1 LAVDAEEGAMRSSLE
16 LERDLVVA
24 RAAEQE
30 AEAEAKRQAEQ
41 AERRRLSVAK
51 SLAVVVGDLERRAER
66 LGGEM
71 AQLAAEAGRPPYDLR
86 TDARRLLLGHLEPS
100 RTVSGEVVLDAPDRI
115 GQRDQAA
122 ALAWS
127 LNGLARQLL
136 GRVGGELGA
145 DHRLAVRLDI
155 VECLTWRAFG
165 HRVKQ
170 LAGEVD

>member
-1 LAVDAEEGAMRSSLE
+1 MRSSLE
-16 LERDLVVA
+16 LERDLVAA
-24 RAAEQE
+24 REAEQE
-30 AEAEAKRQAEQ
+30 AEQAAARAAAE

-51 SLAVVVGDLERRAER
+51 SMAVVVGDLERRAER

-71 AQLAAEAGRPPYDLR
+71 ARLAAEAGRPDYSLR
-86 TDARRLLLGHLEPS
+86 IDARRLRIGNLEPS

-115 GQRDQAA
+115 GQRDPAA

-136 GRVGGELGA
+136 GCVGGELGA
-145 DHRLAVRLDI
+145 DHRLAVRADH
-155 VECLTWRAFG
+155 VECATWRAFG